1 MNSSES
7 KSQVT
12 KVLPMENYYACGE
25 GVGDGWSRNA
35 HLPPV
40 SPSGSC
46 SHLQIHQ
53 LTHIFAL
60 MFSTVCWVKAL
71 DSGFPFTLLNFEHHL
86 PQHPAH
92 NCTESHPAWHF
103 LSTLG
108 ECTWGTERRKGDG
121 EPVFLKEIWKR
132 ICKVQK
138 EREDWATTRFKPGPC
153 LQKLPWLALPICILR
168 MNHASLTDKENEV

>member
-12 KVLPMENYYACGE
+12 KVLPMENYYAHGE

-46 SHLQIHQ
+46 SHLEIHQ
-53 LTHIFAL
+53 LTHICPHVLHYWFG
-60 MFSTVCWVKAL
+60 VKAL
-71 DSGFPFTLLNFEHHL
+71 DSGFPFTLLRLWTSPTSTPHIIV
-86 PQHPAH
+86 
-92 NCTESHPAWHF
+92 TESHPAWHF
-103 LSTLG
+103 LSTFG

-121 EPVFLKEIWKR
+121 EPVFLKENWKR

-138 EREDWATTRFKPGPC
+138 EREEDWATTH
-153 LQKLPWLALPICILR
+153 Q
-168 MNHASLTDKENEV
+168 V